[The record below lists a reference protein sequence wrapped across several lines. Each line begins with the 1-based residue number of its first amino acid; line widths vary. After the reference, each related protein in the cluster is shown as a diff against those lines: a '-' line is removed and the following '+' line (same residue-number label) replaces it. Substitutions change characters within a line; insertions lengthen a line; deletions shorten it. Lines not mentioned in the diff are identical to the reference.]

1 LTIFKQDKETTVN
14 RIVAKEEFS
23 RDPGVKMMQI
33 EAPAIA
39 RKARGGQFVVF
50 RLGETGE
57 RVPLTVADTDP
68 EKGLVTI
75 IFQEVGKSTM
85 ALGALEVG
93 DCLTDFIGPLGQ
105 PTHMDDYGTV
115 LCVAGGIG
123 IAPTHNI
130 AKALKAHGNRIITV
144 MGARTRELLFWEEKM
159 RALSD
164 EIYVCTDDGSYGI
177 HGLVTKVEQELLEK
191 NRESGEINLVIG
203 IGPPIMMKFVCA
215 TSKPFGIKTLV
226 SLPTI
231 MVDATGMCG
240 ACRVTVGGET
250 RFVCVDGPEFDGH
263 EVDFDEMMKRQAIYL
278 EQEKIA
284 RERYRQAVGCC
295 GECGGDK

>member
-1 LTIFKQDKETTVN
+1 MN

-23 RDPGVKMMQI
+23 RNPGVKMMQI
-33 EAPAIA
+33 EAPGIA
-39 RKARGGQFVVF
+39 RKAKGGQFVVF

-144 MGARTRELLFWEEKM
+144 MGSRTKELLFWEDKM

-164 EIYVCTDDGSYGI
+164 ELYVCTDDGSYGI
-177 HGLVTKVEQELLEK
+177 HGLVTKVEEELLEK
-191 NRESGEINLVIG
+191 NRESGEIGLVIG
-203 IGPPIMMKFVCA
+203 IGPPIMMKFVCK
-215 TSKPFGIKTLV
+215 TSEPFGVKTLV

-250 RFVCVDGPEFDGH
+250 KFVCVDGPEFDGH
-263 EVDFDEMMKRQAIYL
+263 QVNFDEMMKRQAIYL
-278 EQEKIA
+278 EQEKVA
-284 RERYRQAVGCC
+284 RELYEKGSVCC
-295 GECGGDK
+295 GECGGDR